1 MPGTI
6 HATTRWLRY
15 ALVGRARVA
24 VHRPYEMLG
33 ESLDRLLGRHDP
45 LVPPARLIF
54 VGGGRRDFR
63 TLGDSWLRTM
73 VRFADLRPDESVLEV
88 GCGIGRMAVALTGYL
103 SADGRYE
110 GFDVVPKGITWC
122 QQAITPRFPNFRFQR
137 ADLYNKEYNPAAKTR
152 ASEYAFPYA
161 DDSFDFVFL
170 TSVFTHML
178 PADVRHYLA
187 EVRRV
192 LRPGGRCL
200 VTWFVL
206 DDEARKRVTEGS
218 PGPLR
223 DFRVPLGDC
232 WIVDSAAPEAAV
244 AYDEPTLRAL
254 YREAGLTICEPLL
267 FGVWSGPSRSANPH
281 GQDVVVAVR

>member
-6 HATTRWLRY
+6 HATTRRLRY

-24 VHRPYEMLG
+24 VHRPYEMLR
-33 ESLDRLLGRHDP
+33 ESLDRLLGRDDP

-63 TLGDSWLRTM
+63 ALGDNWLRTM
-73 VRFADLRPDESVLEV
+73 VRFADVRPDERVLDV
-88 GCGIGRMAVALTGYL
+88 GCGIGRMAVAFTGYL
-103 SADGRYE
+103 SRDGRYD

-122 QQAITPRFPNFRFQR
+122 QQVITPRFPNFRFQL
-137 ADLYNKEYNPAAKTR
+137 ADLYNKEYNPAARTR

-161 DDSFDFVFL
+161 DGSFDFVFL

-200 VTWFVL
+200 ITWFVL
-206 DDEARKRVTEGS
+206 DDEARKRVAEGL

-232 WIVDSAAPEAAV
+232 WIVDPATPEAAV
-244 AYDEPTLRAL
+244 AYDERKLRAL
-254 YREAGLTICEPLL
+254 YGEAGLTIREPIP
-267 FGVWSGPSRSANPH
+267 FGSWSGPSRSANEH
-281 GQDVVVAVR
+281 GQDIVVAGR